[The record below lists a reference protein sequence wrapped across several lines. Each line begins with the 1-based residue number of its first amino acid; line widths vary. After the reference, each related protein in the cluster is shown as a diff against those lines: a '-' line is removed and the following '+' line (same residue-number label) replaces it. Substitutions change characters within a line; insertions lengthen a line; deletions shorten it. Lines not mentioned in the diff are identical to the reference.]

1 MPKLRNETLE
11 KSFRGCTATI
21 EFFAED
27 GEQRQFVD
35 IEDDKGACS
44 SLAKIEDTGT
54 ILTQCGIE
62 KPFPQDTL
70 EEIYDW
76 VDSRQLKPYQQ
87 KMLTSDSNW
96 N

>member
-11 KSFRGCTATI
+11 KSFSGCTATI
-21 EFFAED
+21 EFFEED
-27 GEQRQFVD
+27 GKQRQFCD
-35 IEDDKGACS
+35 IEDAEGACS

-54 ILTQCGIE
+54 ILTQSGEE

-70 EEIYDW
+70 EEIWDW
-76 VDSRQLKPYQQ
+76 VDS
-87 KMLTSDSNW
+87 TDSNW